1 MSRFMFLLYGFVCY
15 SIFFVTFLYAIGF
28 VNDLFVP
35 KGIDSA
41 PTAPF
46 GQALL
51 INLLLLGLFA
61 IQHSTMAR
69 PAFKRWWTKIVPE
82 PIERST
88 YVLLAS
94 LCLILLFW
102 KWEPM
107 GGVIWS
113 VQSETLSVLLTSISI
128 LGFGI
133 VLIATF
139 LINHF
144 ELFGLHQVW
153 NYFRGKEN
161 KPMTFK
167 TPFLYKAV
175 RHPIY
180 MGFTIAFWATPEMTA
195 AHLVFAI
202 MTTAY
207 MLVGIQLEERDL
219 IRMYGPKYLQYRKF
233 VPMLI
238 PFSVLGKSRT
248 TPPIQSDENIPTSLS
263 YSKTHQ
269 NTAVK

>member
-1 MSRFMFLLYGFVCY
+1 MFLLYGFVSY

-28 VNDLFVP
+28 VNGLLVP
-35 KGIDSA
+35 KGIDST
-41 PTAPF
+41 PTVPF
-46 GQALL
+46 SQAL
-51 INLLLLGLFA
+51 ITNLLLLGLFA
-61 IQHSTMAR
+61 VQHSVMAR
-69 PAFKRWWTKIVPE
+69 TGFKRWWTQIIPE

-88 YVLLAS
+88 FVLLAS

-113 VQSETLSVLLTSISI
+113 VQNETLATILTGMSL
-128 LGFGI
+128 LGFVI

-161 KPMTFK
+161 EPMRFK
-167 TPFLYKAV
+167 TPLLYKAV

-180 MGFTIAFWATPEMTA
+180 MGFTIAFWFTPVMTT
-195 AHLVFAI
+195 AHLVFAV

-207 MLVGIQLEERDL
+207 MLVAIQFEEKDL
-219 IRMYGPKYLQYRKF
+219 IRLYGQKYKDYRKR

-238 PFSVLGKSRT
+238 PFFGQRKDHVSEN
-248 TPPIQSDENIPTSLS
+248 PISTDDIPTSLP
-263 YSKTHQ
+263 Y
-269 NTAVK
+269 